1 MSTPAQIAANQANA
15 KLSTG
20 PTSEA
25 GKAKSSHN
33 AVRTALTGRTVLLP
47 TDDVEE
53 YKKHVARVEAEF
65 RPVTDRE
72 KELTQNIADTQWR
85 IDRIFSLE
93 QGIYAVGRVEFADLF
108 QNQDESVRA
117 AMIDVKTFTTYE
129 RQLNNLSLQEER
141 LRRHFVKDSA
151 ELKELVRFREA
162 RRKAEM
168 ECALN
173 NMRNAKAE
181 GLPFDPREIGFD
193 FSTADLLAFYAA
205 AERRQH
211 IGQGSYYSQKKQ
223 KAA

>member
-1 MSTPAQIAANQANA
+1 MSTAAQIAANQANS

-20 PTSEA
+20 PRTEE
-25 GKAKSSHN
+25 GRAKSSHN

-53 YKKHVARVEAEF
+53 YKNHVARFEAEF
-65 RPVTDRE
+65 RPVTGRE

-93 QGIYAVGRVEFADLF
+93 QGIYAVGRVEFAELF
-108 QNQDESVRA
+108 QNEDESVRA
-117 AMIDVKTFTTYE
+117 AMIDVKTLTTYQ
-129 RQLNNLSLQEER
+129 RQINNLSLQEER
-141 LRRHFVKDSA
+141 LRRHFAKDSA
-151 ELKELVRFREA
+151 ELKELVRIREA

-181 GLPFDPREIGFD
+181 GLPFDAHEIGFD
-193 FSTADLLAFYAA
+193 FSTAELLAFYAA
-205 AERRQH
+205 ADRRQH
-211 IGQGSYYSQKKQ
+211 VSQGTYYSQKKQ